1 MKRINATVI
10 LAVTVLFVCI
20 IAGVKIF
27 NLESRVDYL
36 ESVAAENRLTT
47 RKKSVTTPKPATTQ
61 KPVTTVPPVTERY
74 IVDSGTCGINTK
86 WTLFSD
92 GELVISGE
100 GAMDACTTE
109 FDMPIAWDNYRS
121 TILKATIGDGI
132 TYIGYGA
139 FANCDKLE
147 SVSIPDTV
155 TRIGRFAFSRCGKL
169 KTVDIPENTTAI
181 EAYAFSYCTSFESV
195 VIPESVTEIGLSAFF
210 CCANLK
216 TVTLG
221 TNITEIPDEAF
232 NACGITDVYYTGTE
246 EQWNAI
252 TIGESNARLTDAN
265 IKYNA

>member
-1 MKRINATVI
+1 MKKINANII
-10 LAVTVLFVCI
+10 LAVTVLVVCI

-36 ESVAAENRLTT
+36 ESIATENRLTT
-47 RKKSVTTPKPATTQ
+47 RKKPVTTSKPAATPKPT
-61 KPVTTVPPVTERY
+61 TTVPPVTERY
-74 IVDSGTCGINTK
+74 IVDSGSCGINAK

-92 GELVISGE
+92 GELVVSGE
-100 GAMDACTTE
+100 GAMDGCTAE
-109 FDMPIAWDNYRS
+109 ADMPVAWDNYRS
-121 TILKATIGDGI
+121 KILKATIGNGI

-139 FANCDKLE
+139 FANCDNLE

-155 TRIGRFAFSRCGKL
+155 TVIGSFAFSRCGKL
-169 KTVDIPENTTAI
+169 KTVDIPENTTVI
-181 EAYAFSYCTSFESV
+181 EAYAFSHCTSFESV
-195 VIPESVTEIGLSAFF
+195 IIPESVTEIGLSAFY

-232 NACGITDVYYTGTE
+232 NACVITDVYYTGTE

-252 TIGESNARLTDAN
+252 TIGESNARLIDAN